1 MASELVFNPI
11 RLLQIAP
18 FASSTGTL
26 AHATVELIA
35 NSGLL
40 IPRIRAESD
49 SLLPTWY
56 DHMFGKGVWSV
67 LALNATTITTSAAT
81 IYLNSERNDLQTTAF
96 YWIGLLGAI
105 SHLAFVPFVAGPVQ
119 RIVNYQTERKRGDV
133 LDTPSRQM
141 ERWVAVHKVR
151 MLVADL
157 PAWIAFAVAV
167 MTL

>member
-1 MASELVFNPI
+1 M
-11 RLLQIAP
+11 
-18 FASSTGTL
+18 
-26 AHATVELIA
+26 
-35 NSGLL
+35 
-40 IPRIRAESD
+40 
-49 SLLPTWY
+49 
-56 DHMFGKGVWSV
+56 

-81 IYLNSERNDLQTTAF
+81 IYLNSKRDDLQTTAF

-133 LDTPSRQM
+133 LDSPSRQM